1 MSDPFPATT
10 ADEQDEPP
18 EVPDRTAPDWAPS
31 PERLKELLPHGLDLD
46 AYRPAPP
53 PRGGRRRQPSRFG
66 GPAFRWGAPDPLDPN
81 LLQARP
87 WAPMTDAEWEAI
99 APFLWAM
106 GCGFR
111 GAPGVSAAGRP
122 LADPRARL
130 DAIFRSVTLKREV
143 THPRTG
149 QPVPAR
155 ACWCD
160 LPPGYG
166 RPDSVSRLY
175 RRWARL
181 GDGRASLWARLLI
194 EVTDP
199 AAAPALRGMAHWICC
214 AFRRGIRLM
223 GLRAILLARRIRQ
236 HSALPGPPHWLPDP
250 DLSEALARAFAAIFA
265 APDRWPLAALFGRLR
280 QLLPRCFGRRSI
292 PRWAEPA

>member
-1 MSDPFPATT
+1 
-10 ADEQDEPP
+10 
-18 EVPDRTAPDWAPS
+18 
-31 PERLKELLPHGLDLD
+31 
-46 AYRPAPP
+46 
-53 PRGGRRRQPSRFG
+53 
-66 GPAFRWGAPDPLDPN
+66 
-81 LLQARP
+81 
-87 WAPMTDAEWEAI
+87 MTDAEWEAV

-199 AAAPALRGMAHWICC
+199 AAAPALRGMAHWICS

>member
-130 DAIFRSVTLKREV
+130 DAIFRSVTLKREA

-155 ACWCD
+155 GCWCD

>member
-149 QPVPAR
+149 RPVPAR

>member
-130 DAIFRSVTLKREV
+130 DAIFRSVTLKREA

-280 QLLPRCFGRRSI
+280 QLLPRCFGRRSM

>member
-87 WAPMTDAEWEAI
+87 WAPMTDVEWEAI

>member
-87 WAPMTDAEWEAI
+87 WAPMTDAEWEAV